1 MKKRVNFKFLIILTA
16 VVIGFAA
23 LLVASKLL
31 LRRSPIN
38 FAAAGDKAAA
48 AGKWNEAVG
57 DYGRALSLGRGDA
70 DLFDRFGEALLHRVA
85 EDPKSLI
92 QARAA
97 FENALVVDPQNLT
110 ARRQLLEM
118 DIETTEIAPTA
129 DALSKLH
136 DNAAKLAELD
146 PTNVRAAAYA
156 QVALVRQGEVTA
168 DLSPEQLQDSLTALN
183 SLIHQDPDDADLP
196 YYYAGGMLRLMQR
209 AAAEHDSDRASE
221 LARQVAALFD
231 SALLARSD
239 DATLAWR
246 AGSIY
251 AQLAAYDPTNAAA
264 YRAKSENALS
274 RAHEKVKPSDARY
287 ADIEVDVARSDAAN
301 HRIDE
306 AEGVLRN
313 VLAEFPGN
321 PQAELQLGSILGAIP
336 DQRDAAIDVLSKP
349 ISAKGESGLGAVRLR
364 EFDSD
369 RMFRLDM
376 IRLEKYATLQ
386 DPQQRKD
393 LMDQINAIFKS
404 LSDAVNAES
413 YALLQLKA
421 SIQEANGQPLDA
433 MGTYDQALAVMKHG
447 SVKDYELMYRAAL
460 LDLREGQ
467 SGNAELLLESIT
479 DSNPRDVRAHL
490 ALAAMFLS
498 EHDTDKAAAA
508 LDAAE
513 RLAPT
518 NPELLRLR
526 VQQLV
531 AQQSPE
537 QARVY
542 YAKMPETDAPAY
554 LSKARA
560 ALQLQDPAEA
570 RRLLEWLSAKT
581 PDDAM
586 VAVLLAEVYLRSGD
600 KDHARATAEAALARH
615 PDDAGLQLLL
625 KQTQSTAPLDARE
638 MGEEILAS
646 EDPFT
651 RAITRGEIALGKR
664 NFDEAAAQLAAAN
677 ALKPDNARV
686 HELLFELDLDQL
698 QFAAAEKEVAVLA
711 RLQADGADG
720 LIFRVRLE
728 MARGNHAGAIQ
739 SAHDLVTRRPE
750 FAESYALLG
759 EALAADGQ
767 LEQAVNEFNDALGRQ
782 HTNYEALRGLVD
794 AYQQLG
800 EFDSASQTLAT
811 ARRLFPSSTSF
822 RDMSLDFDLLHSPT
836 PQQVVAERASLL
848 DASPNDLSAYLA
860 LARSALH
867 VAETTLQSDPAS
879 SRQYLQQATDTLNK
893 AFARWPTDINVVTL
907 LAHIQQY
914 QGNEKQGE
922 RLLLDLAASPQW
934 SGKPEPSESLFDFYM
949 RGGEQQAAVRAMQD
963 AFEKSGKTIPLEV
976 RLAALQTQL
985 GQFDQALATLSASAD
1000 DSAVI
1005 DQQIDTLIAAG
1016 RIDDAISQ
1024 AKSAVAAH
1032 PGSIDLLDRLVAAQL
1047 AAGHFVEARSTARD
1061 AVAASPKDNDAL
1073 YHQALVE
1080 LNLSDGDMELAL
1092 HAATQLK
1099 DQNPHGAK
1107 AYGLLADVYYHRN
1120 ELDDALHWLEEGV
1133 KAAPLDRDARLR
1145 LLNGYAGKTPPDW
1158 NGYDAVVADA
1168 EGNPQLSADPIWM
1181 EKAAFG
1187 LAARKQFDAAVT
1199 QIDAAIAKWPE
1210 NLDLASD
1217 KLSILLNAADY
1228 PKVIQSADNLI
1239 ADNKKQWWIYLA
1251 RGTAEAP
1258 TDKAAALADMDSA
1271 LAVAPNFAASVQVV
1285 QAVAQAVGID
1295 AALQRARLHDDAQ
1308 WRLLVVDLLI
1318 SKKDFAAAIKEGESM
1333 RNPASGLS
1341 AVQRQRLLGQL
1352 AIAYSKS
1359 DQPQAARDAYM
1370 TLLQGDPNN
1379 PLVLNNLAYL
1389 LAEDLHQPIDA
1400 VDYSQKAYDLSRSRT
1415 GRAPASIGDTHG
1427 WVLTLCGGRDAQ
1439 LGISILEQV
1448 VENDQNFLDAR
1459 YHLGEAYLRSS
1470 MPNDAIKQLQIAQDQ
1485 IERIEQNH
1493 GAVNPK
1499 LKAAIADSLARARQL
1514 ADGKADAA
1522 GSK

>member
-16 VVIGFAA
+16 VVIGFVA

-31 LRRSPIN
+31 RRPQTN

-48 AGKWNEAVG
+48 AGKWGEAVG
-57 DYGRALSLGRGDA
+57 NYGRALSLGRGDA
-70 DLFDRFGEALLHRVA
+70 DLFERYGDALLHRVA

-97 FENALVVDPQNLT
+97 FENALVVDPQNVT

-129 DALSKLH
+129 DALAKLH

-146 PTNVRAAAYA
+146 PTSVRAAAYA
-156 QVALVRQGEVTA
+156 QVALVRQGEITA
-168 DLSPEQLQDSLTALN
+168 DVSPEPLQDSLTALN
-183 SLIHQDPDDADLP
+183 SLIHQDPNEPDLP
-196 YYYAGGMLRLMQR
+196 YYYGGGMLRLMQR
-209 AAAEHDSDRASE
+209 AAAEHDSDRASM
-221 LARQVAALFD
+221 LARQVATLFD

-251 AQLAAYDPTNAAA
+251 AQLASYDPTNARD
-264 YRAKSENALS
+264 YRVKSEEALS
-274 RAHEKVKPSDARY
+274 RAHEQVKPSDPRY
-287 ADIEVDVARSDAAN
+287 ADIEVDVARSYAAN
-301 HRIDE
+301 HKTNE
-306 AEGVLRN
+306 AVAVLRN
-313 VLAEFPGN
+313 ILAEFPGN
-321 PQAELQLGSILGAIP
+321 PQAELQLGSLLGAIP

-393 LMDQINAIFKS
+393 LMDQINATFKS

-421 SIQEANGQPLDA
+421 SIQEANGKPLDA
-433 MGTYDQALAVMKHG
+433 MGTYQQALAVMKH
-447 SVKDYELMYRAAL
+447 SSARDYELMYRAAL

-467 SGNAELLLESIT
+467 SGNAELLLESII

-490 ALAAMFLS
+490 ALAALFLS

-508 LDAAE
+508 LDVAE
-513 RLAPT
+513 RLGPT

-531 AQQSPE
+531 AQQNPE

-542 YAKMPETDAPAY
+542 YAKMPETDPPAY
-554 LSKARA
+554 LNKARA
-560 ALQLQDPAEA
+560 ALQLHDSAEA

-586 VAVLLAEVYLRSGD
+586 VAVLLAEVYLRNGD
-600 KDHARATAEAALARH
+600 KDHARAAVEAALARH
-615 PDDAGLQLLL
+615 PDDSGLQLLL
-625 KQTQSTAPLDARE
+625 KQTQSTTPLDTRE
-638 MGEEILAS
+638 LDDQILAS

-651 RAITRGEIALGKR
+651 RAFTQGEMALAKR
-664 NFDEAAAQLAAAN
+664 DFDKAATELAAAN

-698 QFAAAEKEVAVLA
+698 QFNSAEKEVALLT

-728 MARGNHAGAIQ
+728 MARGDHAGAIR
-739 SAHDLVTRRPE
+739 SARDLVTRRPE

-767 LEQAVNEFNDALGRQ
+767 LEQAVNEFNNALGRQ
-782 HTNYEALRGLVD
+782 HTNYEALRGLVQ

-800 EFDSASQTLAT
+800 ELDSASQTLAT
-811 ARRLFPSSTSF
+811 ARRLFPNSTSF

-836 PQQVVAERASLL
+836 PENVVAERASLL
-848 DASPNDLSAYLA
+848 QAAPNDLSAYLA

-867 VAETTLQSDPAS
+867 VAETKVQSDPAAS
-879 SRQYLQQATDTLNK
+879 KQYLQQATNTLNQ

-922 RLLLDLAASPQW
+922 KLLLDLAASPQW
-934 SGKPEPSESLFDFYM
+934 RSKPEPAVALFDFYM
-949 RGGEQQAAVRAMQD
+949 RGGEKQAAVRAMQD
-963 AFEKSGKTIPLEV
+963 AFEKSGKNVALEV

-985 GQFDQALATLSASAD
+985 GQFDQALATLSANAD
-1000 DSAVI
+1000 DLTVI
-1005 DQQIDTLIAAG
+1005 DQRIDTLIAAG
-1016 RIDDAISQ
+1016 RVDDAISR

-1032 PGSIDLLDRLVAAQL
+1032 PGAIDLLDRLVAAQL
-1047 AAGHFVEARSTARD
+1047 AAGQFVEARSSARD
-1061 AVAASPKDNDAL
+1061 AVNASPKDNDAL

-1080 LNLSDGDMELAL
+1080 LNLSDGDMEVAL

-1120 ELDDALHWLEEGV
+1120 ESDDALHWLQEGV

-1145 LLNGYAGKTPPDW
+1145 LLDGYAGKNPPDW
-1158 NGYDAVVADA
+1158 DGYDATVADA
-1168 EGNPQLSADPIWM
+1168 ENNPQLNVDPIWM

-1187 LAARKQFDAAVT
+1187 LAARRLIDAAVT
-1199 QIDAAIAKWPE
+1199 QIDAAIAKWPQ
-1210 NLDLASD
+1210 NLELASD

-1228 PKVIQSADNLI
+1228 PKVIQTADNLI

-1251 RGTAEAP
+1251 RGTAQAQS
-1258 TDKAAALADMDSA
+1258 DKTAALADMDSA
-1271 LAVAPNFAASVQVV
+1271 LAVAPNFAASAQVV
-1285 QAVAQAVGID
+1285 QAVAQSLGID
-1295 AALQRARLHDDAQ
+1295 AALQRARLHNDAQ

-1318 SKKDFAAAIKEGESM
+1318 SKKDFAAAIKEGVSL
-1333 RNPASGLS
+1333 RDSATGLS
-1341 AVQRQRLLGQL
+1341 ALQRQRLLGQL
-1352 AIAYSKS
+1352 AIAYSQA

-1370 TLLQGDPNN
+1370 TMLQGDPNN
-1379 PLVLNNLAYL
+1379 PLLLNNLAYL

-1415 GRAPASIGDTHG
+1415 GRPPASIGDTHG

-1439 LGISILEQV
+1439 LGISILQQV

-1470 MPNDAIKQLQIAQDQ
+1470 MPNDAIQQLQIAQDQ
-1485 IERIEQNH
+1485 IGKIEQKH
-1493 GAVNPK
+1493 GTVSPK
-1499 LKAAIADSLARARQL
+1499 LKAAIADSLARARQS

-1522 GSK
+1522 GPK